1 MPKKVLPSIYPYDRD
16 NFNPP
21 APVLE
26 ISLTVPNSLFSKNY
40 IKSIAL
46 LDTGADIT
54 ATPQWIVEQLQ
65 LKYVDEI
72 LASGYDGPP
81 KKVFVYSVK
90 IIFDN
95 LEDFVIRTIPT
106 DKKYVM
112 IGRNILNKWS
122 LLLKGRDNIFEIS

>member
-1 MPKKVLPSIYPYDRD
+1 MSKKVLYSIYYYDRD

-54 ATPQWIVEQLQ
+54 VTPQWMVEQLQ

-72 LASGYDGPP
+72 LVSGYDGPP
-81 KKVFVYSVK
+81 KKTFIYSVK
-90 IIFDN
+90 IIFGN
-95 LEDFVIRTIPT
+95 LEDFVIRTIAT

-112 IGRNILNKWS
+112 IGRNVLNKWS
-122 LLLKGRDNIFEIS
+122 LYLKGRDNIFEIS

>member
-1 MPKKVLPSIYPYDRD
+1 MSKKALPSIYPYDRD

-26 ISLTVPNSLFSKNY
+26 VSLTVPNSLFSKNY

-72 LASGYDGPP
+72 LAGGYDGPL
-81 KKVFVYSVK
+81 KKTFIYSIK

-95 LEDFVIRTIPT
+95 SEDLVIRTIAT
-106 DKKYVM
+106 DKKYVI

-122 LLLKGRDNIFEIS
+122 LFLKGRDNIFEIS

>member
-1 MPKKVLPSIYPYDRD
+1 MSKKVFPSIYSYDRD

-54 ATPQWIVEQLQ
+54 VIPQWMVEQLQ

-72 LASGYDGPP
+72 LASGYDGLP
-81 KKVFVYSVK
+81 KKTFVYSVK
-90 IIFDN
+90 IIIDN
-95 LEDFVIRTIPT
+95 LEDFVIRTIAI
-106 DKKYVM
+106 DKEYVI
-112 IGRNILNKWS
+112 IGRNMLNKWS
-122 LLLKGRDNIFEIS
+122 LYLKGRDNIFEIS